1 MSVFSPQM
9 QKIRREAMRWHI
21 LATVNLS
28 RPHGMYTEALLPVV
42 QAVYP
47 DATHLEVRR
56 ELDYLEERELTHIKK
71 DAMDRWFVDL
81 TRHGIDFVEYSIE
94 AEPGISRPVITQG

>member
-1 MSVFSPQM
+1 MSVQSPLM

-28 RPHGMYTEALLPVV
+28 RPHGMYTEALLPIV

-56 ELDYLEERELTHIKK
+56 ELDYLEERHLAHIKK